1 MHILIFIKFYFITQY
16 EFIYNIL
23 QIKIPL
29 FIFINRIPN
38 ATQKLLKGLSFTLF
52 NLI

>member
-1 MHILIFIKFYFITQY
+1 MHILIFIKFYFITQN

-23 QIKIPL
+23 QIKNSS
-29 FIFINRIPN
+29 FYNRIPN